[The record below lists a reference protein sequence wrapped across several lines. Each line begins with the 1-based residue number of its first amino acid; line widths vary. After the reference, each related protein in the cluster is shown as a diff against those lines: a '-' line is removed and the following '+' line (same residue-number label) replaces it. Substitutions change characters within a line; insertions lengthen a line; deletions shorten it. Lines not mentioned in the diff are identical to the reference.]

1 VLLHESRCMRHSPGR
16 LQRCAEFT
24 NLTLAPLSQRISRRQ
39 NMNRLAR
46 FLILAALSFV
56 LGFYVTPVGFAQAKS
71 AGQKTTLT
79 GCLQKGDDPDDS
91 PLQGKMARRMACG
104 ARPQICQNTWATK

>member
-1 VLLHESRCMRHSPGR
+1 MVVLLHESRCMRHSPGR

-39 NMNRLAR
+39 DMNRLAR

-71 AGQKTTLT
+71 AGQKTTLRSEEHT
-79 GCLQKGDDPDDS
+79 SELQSHSDLVCRLLLEKKKEEKKYYRDG
-91 PLQGKMARRMACG
+91 
-104 ARPQICQNTWATK
+104 